1 MSEKK
6 YKLLL
11 VDDSP
16 TVHEMLKEAF
26 AGSAFEIVG
35 DAFNG
40 AQGVE
45 LYENLKPDLVFM
57 DIVMPQMTGLD
68 ALKAIMEKHPEAKV
82 VMLTSMRGKD
92 EVFTAKKYGAKNY
105 ILKPFQNE
113 KVVEVALRTCS
124 AAS

>member
-26 AGSAFEIVG
+26 EGSSFEIVG

-45 LYENLKPDLVFM
+45 LYENLRPDLVFM

-82 VMLTSMRGKD
+82 VMLTSMRGKE

-113 KVVEVALRTCS
+113 KVVEIALRTCS